1 MTYIVSSR
9 KGSYEIRE
17 SSNTDKGPRSR
28 TLVSFRELTDEVI
41 EKARKKAVKPAS
53 AEELRRAARRAGA
66 PVAREPVEQAAR
78 ELIAELARG
87 NRLDPTLR
95 QILLEMLQKGYRED
109 AAASPAGE
117 AARAVALWMAATP
130 ADRGRALFDLLL
142 LADALPSGGRR
153 DKPLTFPRLNST
165 GGSDG

>member
-1 MTYIVSSR
+1 MAFVVPSR

-41 EKARKKAVKPAS
+41 QKARERAS
-53 AEELRRAARRAGA
+53 RPPSGEELRRAARRAGA

-87 NRLDPTLR
+87 NRLDSTLR

-130 ADRGRALFDLLL
+130 VDRGRALFDLLL
-142 LADALPSGGRR
+142 LADALPSRGRR

-165 GGSDG
+165 GGSDR

>member
-1 MTYIVSSR
+1 MAFIVPSR

-17 SSNTDKGPRSR
+17 SSTTEKGPRSR

-41 EKARKKAVKPAS
+41 EKAQKKAMKPPS
-53 AEELRRAARRAGA
+53 GEELRRAARRAGA

-87 NRLDPTLR
+87 ARLDPTLR
-95 QILLEMLQKGYRED
+95 QILLEMLQRGYRED
-109 AAASPAGE
+109 ASASPTGE
-117 AARAVALWMAATP
+117 AARAVAMWMAATP
-130 ADRGRALFDLLL
+130 DERGHALFDLLL

-153 DKPLTFPRLNST
+153 DKPLRFPRLDST
-165 GGSDG
+165 GGSNG

>member
-1 MTYIVSSR
+1 MAFVVPTR

-17 SSNTDKGPRSR
+17 SSNTDKGPRSQ
-28 TLVSFRELTDEVI
+28 TLVSFRELNDEVI
-41 EKARKKAVKPAS
+41 EKARAKAAKPPS
-53 AEELRRAARRAGA
+53 ADELRRASRRAGA
-66 PVAREPVEQAAR
+66 PVVREPAEQAAR

-109 AAASPAGE
+109 ASTSPAGE

-130 ADRGRALFDLLL
+130 DERGRALFDLLL
-142 LADALPSGGRR
+142 LADALPSGRR
-153 DKPLTFPRLNST
+153 RGKPLRFPRLDST
-165 GGSDG
+165 GGSSE